1 MVVEALFVRLSSP
14 GRSPEDGDIAT
25 AETIHTDESTFK
37 DGPPTGESAQK
48 DPTSGEP
55 TWEEDASP
63 LPIEESAHKDA
74 LPEEP
79 TWEEDASP
87 LPAEESAPEDAPP
100 LPEDL
105 PVDETAIVEDDH
117 QDEHPFTGV
126 YLSTAEAL
134 PSEGHLRAVQAHL
147 VQVST
152 RDLALYKGW
161 RKLTSDMK
169 ASRAQKLAVKGLP
182 IPDEDGYGIIMWANF
197 HRSFINTSTHLGSK
211 LCNYRIQR
219 VLSYFDGFEILDTGE
234 IWRSPMGI
242 NLVMAPGD

>member
-1 MVVEALFVRLSSP
+1 MAVEALFVRLSSP
-14 GRSPEDGDIAT
+14 GRSPEDGDIVT

-37 DGPPTGESAQK
+37 DGSPTGESAQK
-48 DPTSGEP
+48 DATSGEP

-63 LPIEESAHKDA
+63 LPIEESAHEDALPEEPTWEEDASPLPAEESTHEDA

-100 LPEDL
+100 LPEEL
-105 PVDETAIVEDDH
+105 PVDETAIVEDAH
-117 QDEHPFTGV
+117 QDEHPFTGL

-134 PSEGHLRAVQAHL
+134 PSEGHLGAVQAHL

-161 RKLTSDMK
+161 GKLTSDMK

-182 IPDEDGYGIIMWANF
+182 TPNEDGFVSIF
-197 HRSFINTSTHLGSK
+197 
-211 LCNYRIQR
+211 
-219 VLSYFDGFEILDTGE
+219 VTGA
-234 IWRSPMGI
+234 G
-242 NLVMAPGD
+242 A